1 MIALEG
7 TTRSDLTEL
16 GLDREEI
23 GVRGSNLPYILS
35 LCVCVRERGRS
46 TASKLCTNHMKDNLI
61 AAELTSQIEKQM
73 R

>member
-7 TTRSDLTEL
+7 TTQSDLTEL

-35 LCVCVRERGRS
+35 LCVCVREREGGALRLNYVQ
-46 TASKLCTNHMKDNLI
+46 TI
-61 AAELTSQIEKQM
+61 
-73 R
+73 